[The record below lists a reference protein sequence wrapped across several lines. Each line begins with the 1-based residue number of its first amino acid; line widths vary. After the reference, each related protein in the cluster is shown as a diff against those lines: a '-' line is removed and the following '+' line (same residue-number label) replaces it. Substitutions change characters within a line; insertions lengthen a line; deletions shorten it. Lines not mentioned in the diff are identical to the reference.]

1 MFSDQKKEERPLE
14 RICNKKIITV
24 ILFIL
29 CLPFIYS
36 STSVEAA
43 NPTITVN
50 TDRLNVRSE
59 PILNGEFMTSI
70 HMGEKYPYIK
80 KEGEWIQISLPNGKK
95 GWVAHYLVVVNES
108 DVVNKTTDSIQPSN
122 ESTFSSTQIY
132 IAHNGTNIRKNPNT
146 LSSIITRANQGDT
159 FEAINFENDWYEI
172 KLQNGKTGYVAEWVV
187 TKNDS
192 QSENNQVSTSDDE
205 NFKQQ
210 GLEQYLRGKK
220 IVIDPGHGGRDPGT
234 IGVHGTLEKNI
245 TMETA
250 TRLLN
255 KLKAAGAQVVLTRVQ
270 DEYISLPLR
279 VSTSM
284 HFDADAFISI
294 HYDSFSE
301 GTEGATTFFYH
312 PWQKELAVNI
322 HSSLMN
328 QTNMTDRGVRKGDYY
343 VIRENRQNAVLVEL
357 GFLSNPVEEILV
369 TSEQYQVLATTGIY
383 EGLARYFKNE

>member
-1 MFSDQKKEERPLE
+1 M
-14 RICNKKIITV
+14 
-24 ILFIL
+24 LFIL

-36 STSVEAA
+36 STSAQAA
-43 NPTITVN
+43 DTTITVN

-59 PILNGEFMTSI
+59 PILAGEFITSI
-70 HMGEKYPYIK
+70 HRGEEYPFIK
-80 KEGEWIQISLPNGKK
+80 KEGEWIQISLPNGNK
-95 GWVAHYLVVVNES
+95 GWVAHYLVSVNES
-108 DVVNKTTDSIQPSN
+108 EAVNKTTDSIQTGN
-122 ESTFSSTQIY
+122 ESTFSSKQIY

-146 LSSIITRANQGDT
+146 LSTILTRANKGDT
-159 FEAINFENDWYEI
+159 FEAINFEDGWYEI
-172 KLQNGKTGYVAEWVV
+172 KLQNGKTGYVAEWVL
-187 TKNDS
+187 TENDT
-192 QSENNQVSTSDDE
+192 QSENKQASTSTDE
-205 NFKQQ
+205 NLNQQ

-250 TRLLN
+250 TRLLH
-255 KLKAAGAQVVLTRVQ
+255 KLKAAGAHVVLTRVQ

-312 PWQKELAVNI
+312 PWQKELAVSI

-328 QTNMTDRGVRKGDYY
+328 QTHMTDRGVRKGDYY
-343 VIRENRQNAVLVEL
+343 VIRENKQNAVLVEL
-357 GFLSNPVEEILV
+357 GFLSNPIEEILV

-383 EGLARYFKNE
+383 EGLARYFKSE